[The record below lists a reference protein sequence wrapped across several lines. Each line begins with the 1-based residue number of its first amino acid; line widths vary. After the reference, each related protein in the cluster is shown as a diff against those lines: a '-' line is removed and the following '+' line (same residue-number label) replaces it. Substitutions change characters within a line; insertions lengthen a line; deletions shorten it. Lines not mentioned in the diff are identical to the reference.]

1 MTTFTVGLTGG
12 IGSGKTAV
20 SDYMKSLGVWV
31 VDADE
36 SSRRVV
42 EPGKPAL
49 EAIANHFGEDILLTD
64 GSLDRAKLRQTIF
77 AQPEEKAW
85 LESLLHPLIG
95 EDIINELARAEG
107 HYNVLVSPLLLEIGQ
122 ADLCQR
128 VLVVDVPV
136 EAQVMRTTA
145 RDNNSE
151 DQVRKIIAS
160 QMDREHRRSRADD
173 IVEND
178 GDLQD
183 LHRAV
188 DALHKQY
195 LEMSK
200 AFAGNGDQS

>member
-20 SDYMKSLGVWV
+20 SDYLKSLGVWV

-49 EAIANHFGEDILLTD
+49 SEIAKRFGADILLED
-64 GSLDRAKLRQTIF
+64 GALDRAKLRQKIF
-77 AQPEEKAW
+77 ANPEDKSW

-95 EDIINELARAEG
+95 EDIINELAKAEG

-122 ADLCQR
+122 ADLCHR
-128 VLVVDVPV
+128 ILVVDVPV
-136 EAQVMRTTA
+136 EEQVKRTTA

-151 DQVRKIIAS
+151 EQVRNIIAA
-160 QMDREHRRSRADD
+160 QMDRQQRRSRADD
-173 IVEND
+173 ILEND
-178 GDLQD
+178 GDLQH
-183 LHRAV
+183 LHQSV
-188 DALHKQY
+188 DALHQQY
-195 LEMSK
+195 LEMSQTFSPK
-200 AFAGNGDQS
+200 ENRS

>member
-20 SDYMKSLGVWV
+20 SDYMKSLDVWV

-49 EAIANHFGEDILLTD
+49 VEIAKHFGEDFLQAD

-77 AQPEEKAW
+77 AKPEEKAW

-95 EDIINELARAEG
+95 EDIINELAKAKG
-107 HYNVLVSPLLLEIGQ
+107 HYNLLVSPLLLEIGQ

-128 VLVVDVPV
+128 ILVVDVPV
-136 EAQVMRTTA
+136 EEQVKRTTA

-173 IVEND
+173 ILEND
-178 GDLQD
+178 GDLQH

-188 DALHKQY
+188 DALHRQY
-195 LEMSK
+195 LDMSQ
-200 AFAGNGDQS
+200 AFAREEEQA